1 MNILITAGGTSEKV
15 DCITSII
22 NRSTGEMARQIAEE
36 YERRNDNIHFFY
48 ICSENAKLPQVS
60 NILIYRIKS
69 VLDLEKVLNDL
80 LSNYK
85 FDIIIHAMA
94 VSDYTVD
101 GVFSEHKIKEV
112 IKNAADKTLNT
123 VDSDLINKNKI
134 DSDHDYIYL
143 RLKRTPKIIEL
154 FRKMQ
159 PETILVGFKLL
170 VNSSINNLIQAGY
183 HILKNNRCNFVFA
196 NDLNE
201 IKDEKHKGILID
213 ENKKTQITLSK
224 KDAARCIVSSTLKC
238 ITQCRSHTN

>member
-1 MNILITAGGTSEKV
+1 
-15 DCITSII
+15 
-22 NRSTGEMARQIAEE
+22 
-36 YERRNDNIHFFY
+36 
-48 ICSENAKLPQVS
+48 
-60 NILIYRIKS
+60 
-69 VLDLEKVLNDL
+69 
-80 LSNYK
+80 
-85 FDIIIHAMA
+85 
-94 VSDYTVD
+94 
-101 GVFSEHKIKEV
+101 
-112 IKNAADKTLNT
+112 
-123 VDSDLINKNKI
+123 
-134 DSDHDYIYL
+134 
-143 RLKRTPKIIEL
+143 
-154 FRKMQ
+154 MQ